1 MGGISFGVF
10 SPKVGGMLLLW
21 GFTPA
26 LRAGLLGHDP
36 SEGTSIIMEF
46 FMSLLQWICL
56 IPTIAGSLYWILCLL
71 AVMRFQIQRPSPPEY
86 SFTRWP
92 PVTIL
97 KPVRGLEKNQEENFR
112 STCLQDYPEFQVVFS
127 IQDPDDPALPLL
139 KKMEQEFGSKRVS
152 VVVENRHVGANGKIN
167 NLVGA
172 LPHARYDILV
182 ISDSDARLKPDY
194 LKAIVAPLADPGVGC
209 VCTLYKA
216 SCADRWYEKMELLTF
231 NADFIPSVIFAH
243 VTGSAKFCLGSS
255 MALRRSSLNEL
266 GGLETLSDYL
276 VEDYEIGRRL
286 WTSGKK
292 IVIVPYFIKIVVDL
306 KNPFHWWNHQVY
318 WDQKT
323 RAAQPAGFFATVLIR
338 SVPFAL
344 FFAASRSGDAV
355 GLAVLGG
362 AIGLRL
368 ATAAVILEWGFR
380 DMEGL
385 KSLALLPL
393 RDIAALVFWLLAFIK
408 KTVIWRGSKFNLT
421 HGRLVPREDPS

>member
-1 MGGISFGVF
+1 MGAGTKANCATLWVSFAVDLFGSHDRGIYLFDS
-10 SPKVGGMLLLW
+10 M
-21 GFTPA
+21 PA
-26 LRAGLLGHDP
+26 CGLALPDP
-36 SEGTSIIMEF
+36 ARCS
-46 FMSLLQWICL
+46 
-56 IPTIAGSLYWILCLL
+56 
-71 AVMRFQIQRPSPPEY
+71 PEY
-86 SFTRWP
+86 SFSQWP

-97 KPVRGLEKNQEENFR
+97 KPVRGLEKNQEHNLR
-112 STCLQDYPEFQVVFS
+112 SACLQDYPEFQVVFS
-127 IQDPDDPALPLL
+127 IQDPDDPVLPLL
-139 KKMEQEFGSKRVS
+139 KKIELEFGSKKVS
-152 VVVENRHVGANGKIN
+152 VVIGDRQVGPNGKIN
-167 NLVGA
+167 NLLGA
-172 LPHARYDILV
+172 LPRAHYDILV
-182 ISDSDARLKPDY
+182 ISDSDVYLKHDY
-194 LKAIVAPLADPGVGC
+194 LKAIIAPLADPNVGC

-216 SCADRWYEKMELLTF
+216 TCADRWYEKMELLTF

-292 IVIVPYFIKIVVDL
+292 IAIVRYFVDIVVDL
-306 KNPFHWWNHQVY
+306 KNPFQWWNHQIF

-323 RAAQPAGFFATVLIR
+323 RAAQPAGFFATLLIR

-355 GLAVLGG
+355 GLVVLGG

-368 ATAAVILEWGFR
+368 AIAAVILGWGLR
-380 DMEGL
+380 DREGL

-393 RDIAALVFWLLAFIK
+393 RDLTDLVSWLLAITK
-408 KTVIWRGSKFNLT
+408 KRVIWRGSEFNLIR
-421 HGRLVPREDPS
+421 GRLVPRENPS